1 MANIMSM
8 TKLKNR
14 VSRNGFDLSRKNLFT
29 AKAGEALPVACIE
42 CLPGDSHQIDM
53 AWFTRTQP
61 VNTAAYTRMREY
73 YDWYFV
79 PTNLLW
85 NKFNTFVTQ
94 MTDNNQKANGINNNV
109 TLSDEHPYMTFSQV
123 ANYIWNMGTRAGV
136 RDTSNFFGFNRGTL
150 SCKLLHYL
158 DYGDFSNFLI
168 HNPNEIGSNYA
179 NAKLNPFPLLAYQK
193 IYQDFIRDSQWE
205 KAYAPTSNI
214 DYMTGA
220 AGTNNLPLSEI
231 DYNNENMFD
240 LRYYNWNK
248 DYFMG
253 LLPNSQYG
261 EEAMVSGIGSDVA
274 ALASAQL
281 PVTLPDIP
289 NLTNFEGGNVVGNY
303 LNDSNSPSNVVVG
316 SQSRYLSYYYTSS
329 SLSSQIGLKFN
340 DDDLRNLRNSL
351 GLNGAYITID
361 SDSEDTTQQVMTTFG
376 ILALRQAEAKQKWA
390 EITQSQQQDY
400 KSQIEAH
407 FDVNVSDAYSDRCR
421 YVGGVSGNIDIDPVT
436 NQNLADDNAADIA
449 GRGQGGSRGSISFDT
464 KVHGYLMCIYHCV
477 PLLDYA
483 LDGIKRQNL
492 KTMVTDYAIPEF
504 DATGMVSVP
513 LIELS
518 SSFTGGSGADSLTT
532 LLGYA
537 PRYIDYKTGY
547 DLVHGA
553 FFNGGLDA
561 WVAPVDRNYINEYL
575 TSLGESI
582 ASGAFNYHFFKV
594 PPSVLNPIFGVNVD
608 SSVDTDQ
615 FLVNAAF
622 DIKSVRNLDRN
633 GLPY

>member
-94 MTDNNQKANGINNNV
+94 MSDNNQKANGINNNV

-123 ANYIWNMGTRAGV
+123 ANYIN
-136 RDTSNFFGFNRGTL
+136 TSNADSKENFFGFSRAQLT
-150 SCKLLHYL
+150 CKLLHYL
-158 DYGDFSNFLI
+158 DYGDFSAYLSGRPSADAPFT
-168 HNPNEIGSNYA
+168 
-179 NAKLNPFPLLAYQK
+179 NAKLNPFPLLTYQK

-205 KAYAPTSNI
+205 KAYAPASNI

-231 DYNNENMFD
+231 DYDNENMFD

-261 EEAMVSGIGSDVA
+261 DAASVIVPTEIGDNSTDY
-274 ALASAQL
+274 ALAATGNFSPFYLYSTNNSSSGGETAICWQGNGNPL
-281 PVTLPDIP
+281 TVGTDRTNYLDLRIP
-289 NLTNFEGGNVVGNY
+289 NNDVLT
-303 LNDSNSPSNVVVG
+303 
-316 SQSRYLSYYYTSS
+316 
-329 SLSSQIGLKFN
+329 
-340 DDDLRNLRNSL
+340 LRNAL
-351 GLNGAYITID
+351 GIPSSVSVNAD
-361 SDSEDTTQQVMTTFG
+361 SFSSTFA

-504 DATGMVSVP
+504 DATGMVSIP
-513 LIELS
+513 LVE
-518 SSFTGGSGADSLTT
+518 LTT
-532 LLGYA
+532 SYTPSSGVNPDEALLGYA

-561 WVAPVDRNYINEYL
+561 WVAPVDKNYINEYL
-575 TSLGESI
+575 TNLGQTI
-582 ASGAFNYHFFKV
+582 QAGAFNYHFFKV

-615 FLVNAAF
+615 FLINAAF

>member
-1 MANIMSM
+1 MSM
-8 TKLKNR
+8 TKLRNK

-29 AKAGEALPVACIE
+29 AKVSEALPVACIE
-42 CLPGDSHQIDM
+42 CIPGDTYNIDM

-94 MTDNNQKANGINNNV
+94 MTDNNQKATSINGNV
-109 TLSDEHPYMTFSQV
+109 KLTEEHPYMTFSQV
-123 ANYIWNMGTRAGV
+123 ATYIN
-136 RDTSNFFGFNRGTL
+136 TSNADSKTNFFGFNRAELT
-150 SCKLLHYL
+150 CKLLHYL
-158 DYGDFSNFLI
+158 DYGDFSGYLSGRPSADAPFT
-168 HNPNEIGSNYA
+168 

-205 KAYAPTSNI
+205 KAYAPASNI
-214 DYMTGA
+214 DYISGA
-220 AGTNNLPLSEI
+220 EGTLNLPISEI
-231 DYNNENMFD
+231 DYDSENMFD

-253 LLPNSQYG
+253 LLPNAQYG
-261 EEAMVSGIGSDVA
+261 DASLVDSTSYLDSSTFNLPDVNTLGLKFKVYNDNTSLYQNYPQDMVVPENSSDVDGA
-274 ALASAQL
+274 WDVYFGS
-281 PVTLPDIP
+281 
-289 NLTNFEGGNVVGNY
+289 
-303 LNDSNSPSNVVVG
+303 NDSNNYASNRKVF
-316 SQSRYLSYYYTSS
+316 QYLDKTDIQNLRTRLGLDSS
-329 SLSSQIGLKFN
+329 SLAQSLSSS
-340 DDDLRNLRNSL
+340 DLRS
-351 GLNGAYITID
+351 
-361 SDSEDTTQQVMTTFG
+361 TFT

-407 FDVNVSDAYSDRCR
+407 FDVSVSDAYSDRCK
-421 YVGGVSGNIDIDPVT
+421 YVGGVSGNIDIDPVV

-449 GRGQGGSRGSISFDT
+449 GRGQGGARGSINFST
-464 KVHGYLMCIYHCV
+464 KVHGYLMCIYHAAPV
-477 PLLDYA
+477 LDYA

-492 KTMVTDYAIPEF
+492 KTTVYDYAIPEF

-513 LIELS
+513 LVELTTS
-518 SSFTGGSGADSLTT
+518 YTPASGVNPDET

-537 PRYIDYKTGY
+537 PRYVDYKTSY
-547 DLVHGA
+547 DLVHGG
-553 FFNGGLDA
+553 FFNGGLDS
-561 WVAPVDRNYINEYL
+561 WVAPVDKNYISEYL
-575 TSLGESI
+575 TNMG
-582 ASGAFNYHFFKV
+582 AAVANGAFNYHFFKI

-608 SSVDTDQ
+608 SSVSTDQ
-615 FLVNAAF
+615 LLINCSM